1 MDFLKPYFTDM
12 CIQLGVSVS
21 DTARYWT
28 DDYILKTFLGIKSG
42 SKSASLKN
50 IKNNIAKTF
59 GFVV

>member
-1 MDFLKPYFTDM
+1 M